1 MGSQIL
7 LDILDK
13 NYLKMSDI
21 CLMVLDECHHATEKH
36 NMKLVMS
43 AFENHLFQS
52 PETNTNNF

>member
-1 MGSQIL
+1 MKVLVMGSQIL

-36 NMKLVMS
+36 NMKLVIIS
-43 AFENHLFQS
+43 FNIFCK
-52 PETNTNNF
+52 P

>member
-13 NYLKMSDI
+13 NYLKITDI

-36 NMKLVMS
+36 NMKLVIS
-43 AFENHLFQS
+43 ALYFSRPLVIL
-52 PETNTNNF
+52 